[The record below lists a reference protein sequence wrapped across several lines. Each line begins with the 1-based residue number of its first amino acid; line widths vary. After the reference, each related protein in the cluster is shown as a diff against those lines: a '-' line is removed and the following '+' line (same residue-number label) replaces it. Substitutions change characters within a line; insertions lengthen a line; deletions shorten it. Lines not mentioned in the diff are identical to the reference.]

1 MEPEPLVV
9 FGVLAGTTT
18 LVAAVL
24 GYVSERS
31 ALGVVLLAV
40 FTAIACGACVA
51 GFALGEWIGLGIAV
65 VLVIFPAWRIGSGL
79 GREQGAVFVPAL
91 WLGYCG
97 SCAVGYWAGGWLGL
111 LTITLPGWIVFW
123 GGIYAISRHL
133 LPLDGKKQWTKAFR
147 SLFTFSLGT
156 NYPYHVLEDRG
167 LVQRVAGNPYGR
179 LFAGPGIVL
188 TDAAHAP
195 IVWDGLKFRRISEPG
210 LTLTERLETIHQVVD
225 LRPQLRT
232 FYIEAVTKD
241 GIRVRVETFLPFK
254 LQARDQQPQIG
265 SSFPLDRPS
274 IYKAVWTQPVE
285 QGQRRLWDQMAP
297 ITTTR
302 VMRRIIA
309 NYNFDELCAPHDPSQ
324 DPRVEINERLVRE
337 VRKEVEKYGVE
348 VMGIRISNL
357 LPVDRSI
364 LNDRIMSWRAQWER
378 KIMGVLGQGRA
389 NALLE
394 TERAHARAQA
404 DMIDAIGKIIEQP
417 DGIDPAVV
425 TEMAALRFIEAL
437 EEMTCRPEVQD
448 ALPGEVAETMA
459 YMRRAL
465 TRGSA

>member
-1 MEPEPLVV
+1 MDPEPLVV

-31 ALGVVLLAV
+31 ALGVVFLAV
-40 FTAIACGACVA
+40 FTAIACGTCIA

-65 VLVIFPAWRIGSGL
+65 VLVVFPAWRIGSGL
-79 GREQGAVFVPAL
+79 GHERGAALVPAL

-97 SCAVGYWAGGWLGL
+97 SCAVGYWAAGWLGL

-123 GGIYAISRHL
+123 GGMYAVSRHL
-133 LPLDGKKQWTKAFR
+133 LPLEGKKQWSKAFR

-156 NYPYHVLEDRG
+156 NYPYHVQEDG
-167 LVQRVAGNPYGR
+167 ELVQRISGNPYGR

-195 IVWDGLKFRRISEPG
+195 IVWDGLKFRRIAEPG

-232 FYIEAVTKD
+232 FQIEALTKD
-241 GIRVRVETFLPFK
+241 GIRVRVQTFLSFK
-254 LQARDQQPQIG
+254 LQSRDQEPRIG

-285 QGQRRLWDQMAP
+285 HGQRRLWDEMVP
-297 ITTTR
+297 IAATR
-302 VMRRIIA
+302 IMRRIIA
-309 NYNFDELCAPHDPSQ
+309 GYDFDELCALHDPRQ
-324 DPRVEINERLVRE
+324 DPRVEINERLARE
-337 VRKEVEKYGVE
+337 VREDVQKYGIE
-348 VMGIRISNL
+348 VIGSRIGDL
-357 LPVDRSI
+357 LPADLNI
-364 LNDRIMSWRAQWER
+364 INDRIMSWRAQWER
-378 KIMGVLGQGRA
+378 KIMEVLGQGRA
-389 NALLE
+389 NALLQ

-404 DMIDAIGKIIEQP
+404 EMIDAIGGIIEQP
-417 DGIDPAVV
+417 DAVDPSVV
-425 TEMAALRFIEAL
+425 TDMAALRFIEAL